1 MFNDGCSNSAHKMNP
16 GKMRETVMHFF
27 PHRFSIPSELEIKTF
42 ITSESQKKK
51 NSQKQKKIRKKR
63 KKNEWCRTCMDNFI
77 ATIDRTKCRII
88 ETRRY
93 LQVESSSRSPNEW
106 DWRD

>member
-51 NSQKQKKIRKKR
+51 ILKN
-63 KKNEWCRTCMDNFI
+63 KKNPKKEEE
-77 ATIDRTKCRII
+77 K
-88 ETRRY
+88 
-93 LQVESSSRSPNEW
+93 
-106 DWRD
+106 